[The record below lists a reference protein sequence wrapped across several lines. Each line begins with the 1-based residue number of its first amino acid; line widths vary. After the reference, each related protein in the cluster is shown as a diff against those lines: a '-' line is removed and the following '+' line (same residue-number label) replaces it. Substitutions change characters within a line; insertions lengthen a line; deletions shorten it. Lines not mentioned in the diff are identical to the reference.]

1 MSLALLESRKRVE
14 FWKKSTMHI
23 CSKIVFRGIKGK
35 EKRGNWQ
42 EKEKVDIKAG
52 HM

>member
-23 CSKIVFRGIKGK
+23 CSKIVFRGIKRK